1 MDMTDDQDTMQG
13 ETGMD
18 NGSNRSD
25 QNSSDDQEPTSV
37 FLPKSALGGQTVKPG
52 QTLTLK
58 VEDVDPE
65 TGDVQ
70 AVCQYDDSE
79 PDSGDTMESEFDKA
93 MPSDQQS

>member
-1 MDMTDDQDTMQG
+1 MDMTDEDTMQG

-18 NGSNRSD
+18 NGSDRSA
-25 QNSSDDQEPTSV
+25 QNSSDDKEPTSV
-37 FLPKSALGGQTVKPG
+37 FLPKSALGGQTPKVG

-79 PDSGDTMESEFDKA
+79 PDSGDTMESAFDKQ
-93 MPSDQQS
+93 MPEEG